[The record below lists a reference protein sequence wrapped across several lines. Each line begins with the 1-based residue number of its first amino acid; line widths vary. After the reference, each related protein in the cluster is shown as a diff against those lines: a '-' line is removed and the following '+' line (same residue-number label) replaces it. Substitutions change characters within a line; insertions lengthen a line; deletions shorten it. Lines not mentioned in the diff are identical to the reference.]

1 MLMTGKEYL
10 RSIRDGR
17 ALYVGKERVH
27 DQTAHPAFAGGAQTY
42 AALFDLKCDPA
53 LRDVMTFEE
62 GGERYSMYYLQPR
75 SQQDLRRRN
84 RAHRRIAD
92 FCFGLMGRTPDAF
105 AGNLTGLSMKPEV
118 LDSEPGGHRDNLLAI
133 YQHVRR
139 NDLFATYAIVP
150 PQAARNRDYYLAK
163 GLPQPALRVT
173 AEDDR
178 GVTLNGMKMLATG
191 AAYAHEVLVGNVMP
205 LAPDQL
211 KESITCVIPLNL
223 AGLTLWSREPFNRP
237 GMRAFDRP
245 LTARFDESD
254 CMLVFKDAKVPWE
267 KVIVHDNPGLSR
279 DIYIKTAAHVIANHQ
294 SNVRFGAKLRF
305 LVAMASL
312 ITRSTGARDIPAVRE
327 TLARLAAMEA
337 GFNAMIDGQIEA
349 CELFNNDYVIFNRRY
364 LYAAIHWAMEHH
376 SGLIDIVRELMGGG
390 QFQFPA
396 SIDVLEEPELR
407 ELFETFWTA
416 GEFAAVERMK
426 LCKLAWDLIGSDH
439 ASRAASYE
447 KFFVGPAFAVR
458 NYNFINTPWD
468 ELHAMVEHFMA
479 SYGAE
484 EAAARTSKPGPGNKL
499 TPGSRRHEC

>member
-1 MLMTGKEYL
+1 
-10 RSIRDGR
+10 
-17 ALYVGKERVH
+17 VH
-27 DQTAHPAFAGGAQTY
+27 DQTTHPAFAGAARTY
-42 AALFDLKCDPA
+42 AALFDLKSDPA
-53 LRDVMTFEE
+53 LHDLMSFEE
-62 GGERYSMYYLQPR
+62 QGERYSMYYLQPR
-75 SQQDLRRRN
+75 SKQDLRRRN
-84 RAHRRIAD
+84 RAHRKIAS

-118 LDSEPGGHRDNLLAI
+118 FDSEPGGNRGNLLAI
-133 YQHVRR
+133 YDHVRR

-173 AEDDR
+173 GEDDQ
-178 GVTLNGMKMLATG
+178 GVILNGMKMLASG

-223 AGLTLWSREPFNRP
+223 PGLTLWSREPFNRP
-237 GMRAFDRP
+237 GMHCFDRP
-245 LTARFDESD
+245 LTSRFDESD

-267 KVIVHDNPGLSR
+267 KVIVHDNPRLSR

-294 SNVRFGAKLRF
+294 SNVRFGEKLRF
-305 LVAMASL
+305 LVAIASMV
-312 ITRSTGARDIPAVRE
+312 TRFTGSRDVPAVRD

-337 GFNAMIDGQIEA
+337 GYHAMVDGQIEA
-349 CELFNNDYVIFNRRY
+349 GETFNIEYLIFNRRY

-376 SGLIDIVRELMGGG
+376 SELIDIVRELMGGG

-396 SIDVLEEPELR
+396 SIDVLQDRELS
-407 ELFETFWTA
+407 ELFETFWAA
-416 GEFAAVERMK
+416 GEFTAVDRMK
-426 LCKLAWDLIGSDH
+426 LFKLAWDLIGSDH

-468 ELHAMVEHFMA
+468 ELHAMVADFMA
-479 SYGAE
+479 SYGPPDTA
-484 EAAARTSKPGPGNKL
+484 SV
-499 TPGSRRHEC
+499 S